1 MRRDR
6 DRPPEPDGGPTRV
19 RLRRP
24 VRARL
29 FSGPLQTLLT
39 LNAIVTVGLLGL
51 AIAGKIDFNDWAQYL
66 FEALLVALW
75 LPGVTAWAEVDDAG
89 LRWRYW
95 MKCDLAWRD
104 VARVALGQR
113 AIAQYGP
120 GPDLSQPAII
130 VRSKGDDEFV
140 RPAAACG
147 RGRKEF
153 GTAVLRFAAAHHRH
167 TEVIGKHWAEPA
179 TTQEMPWA

>member
-1 MRRDR
+1 MTSFIADPAQLKDR
-6 DRPPEPDGGPTRV
+6 QPEPDGGPARV

-51 AIAGKIDFNDWAQYL
+51 AIAGKIDFTDWAQYL
-66 FEALLVALW
+66 FEALLAALW

-147 RGRKEF
+147 WRC
-153 GTAVLRFAAAHHRH
+153 
-167 TEVIGKHWAEPA
+167 
-179 TTQEMPWA
+179 